1 MRKQVCCWRSKKIYI
16 FAIAIAVIFVSA
28 FLLYLPDTRNYLNSV
43 VSAIKNKCQTV
54 KTTTFIKS
62 YRVKELTDTYGIA
75 QTKDGKYVIT
85 GHTVNPNES
94 MCGYSMFWIKADKN
108 GSKEW
113 SKLYNNC
120 GSDGYA
126 ITQLTDGNYVA
137 AGEVAGEFRTDEEQ
151 AELEGQGDN
160 LVVKIDSKGNP
171 IWTRTVSQQSI
182 DTPAKLLPTKDGGFV
197 MSGSTGKL
205 TGQPDVADVMH
216 IMFLGN
222 FNTNGET
229 NWLKEIDAD
238 EQFPVKFAEQT
249 KDNGY
254 ILIGNIKLVDEN
266 NQNVPALVKLNKNGD
281 YEWATGLE
289 SVPLEIPN
297 LTMNPDKS
305 LKVGTPNKMH
315 LPFGTFFTAEQT
327 NDGGYMALG
336 NFYSASLSADE
347 LKELTKNAGKE
358 LSFVAVKVDQ
368 KGKFQWART
377 LKLKKYLEDPVIEK
391 TKDGGYIIMGN
402 VLAIENQQIAE
413 RAKAAEEMM
422 NEYYKKYPIM
432 SPETPAS
439 KKELEKISDTIE
451 ATNAPFEAKNII
463 LVKTDAN
470 FKYQW
475 GKKIGITKNL
485 YGYDIIQ
492 TADSGYA
499 IAGTWHTG
507 IKYKSLGAW
516 VEYTEAMIMKLDAN
530 GNLGNDN
537 GLVADFSDTES
548 SDVSSYIVA
557 NKLNSPKLLQSYP
570 IDNIVRKIKVGD
582 KKGINTIASEAKTY
596 NVKFCSIT
604 AKSDTAG
611 SAVATKTRPQMK
623 YEETKE
629 IEAATEK
636 GKKVNNELMPILKGV
651 FNNEVKLWDNDI
663 SGWVAYRFKRLVT
676 KDDINKISAAMI
688 TLGYKIDSNANGDFT
703 ATKIGATLNF
713 HFYLGDTNQGR
724 LDVTY

>member
-1 MRKQVCCWRSKKIYI
+1 MRKKIRKKIYI
-16 FAIAIAVIFVSA
+16 SAIVIAVIFISA
-28 FLLYLPDTRNYLNSV
+28 FLLYLPNARNYLNSIISTV
-43 VSAIKNKCQTV
+43 KDKCQTIQ
-54 KTTTFIKS
+54 TTTFIKS
-62 YRVKELTDTYGIA
+62 YRVKELSDAYAVI
-75 QTKDGKYVIT
+75 QTKDGGYAIT
-85 GHTVNPNES
+85 GHTVNPGEL
-94 MCGYSMFWIKADKN
+94 CGYSMFWIKANNN
-108 GSKEW
+108 GNKEW

-120 GSDGYA
+120 SSDGYA

-137 AGEVAGEFRTDEEQ
+137 AGEISGEFITDAEQ
-151 AELEGQGDN
+151 IELEGQGDN

-171 IWTRTVSQQSI
+171 IWTRTVSEKSI
-182 DTPAKLLPTKDGGFV
+182 DTPAKLIPTKDGGFV
-197 MSGSTGKL
+197 MSGLTGKL

-216 IMFLGN
+216 IMFLGS

-254 ILIGNIKLVDEN
+254 ILIGNIKLVNEN

-305 LKVGTPNKMH
+305 LKVGTPKKMH

-327 NDGGYMALG
+327 SDGGYMALG
-336 NFYSASLSADE
+336 NFYSSSLAADE
-347 LKELTKNAGKE
+347 IAELTKNAGKE
-358 LSFVAVKVDQ
+358 ISFVAVKVNS
-368 KGKFQWART
+368 KGKFQWTRT
-377 LKLKKYLEDPVIEK
+377 LKLKKYLEDPVVKK

-402 VLAIENQQIAE
+402 FLAIENQQIAE
-413 RAKAAEEMM
+413 RAKAAEKMM
-422 NEYYKKYPIM
+422 TEYYKKYPLG

-439 KKELEKISDTIE
+439 KRNMEKIADTIE
-451 ATNAPFEAKNII
+451 ATSSLYEAKNII

-475 GKKIGITKNL
+475 GKTIGKTKNL
-485 YGYDIIQ
+485 DGYAIVQ

-499 IAGTWHTG
+499 IAGTWRTG
-507 IKYKSLGAW
+507 IKYKSMGAW

-537 GLVADFSDTES
+537 GLVADFTDTES
-548 SDVSSYIVA
+548 NDVSSYIVA

-570 IDNIVRKIKVGD
+570 MDNIVRKIKVSD
-582 KKGINTIASEAKTY
+582 KKGVSTIASEAKTY
-596 NVKFCSIT
+596 NVKFCSVTGKNDAVGGT
-604 AKSDTAG
+604 A
-611 SAVATKTRPQMK
+611 VTKTRPQMK

-629 IEAATEK
+629 IETATKK
-636 GKKVNNELMPILKGV
+636 GKIVNDELMPVLKKI
-651 FNNEVKLWDNDI
+651 FNNEVKLWDDDTA
-663 SGWVAYRFKRLVT
+663 GWVAYRFKRLVT
-676 KDDINKISAAMI
+676 KDDINKIGAAMI
-688 TLGYKIDSNANGDFT
+688 NLGYKIDSNANLDFT
-703 ATKIGATLNF
+703 ATKIGMTLNL
-713 HFYLGDTNQGR
+713 HFKLGNTNEGQ
-724 LDVTY
+724 LDVMY

>member
-1 MRKQVCCWRSKKIYI
+1 MRKKVRIPI
-16 FAIAIAVIFVSA
+16 IAIIGISVVFVSA
-28 FLLYLPDTRNYLNSV
+28 FLLYLPDTKNYLNSV
-43 VSAIKNKCQTV
+43 ISTIKDKCQTIQ
-54 KTTTFIKS
+54 TTTFIKS
-62 YRVKELTDTYGIA
+62 YRVKELTDSYGIV
-75 QTKDGKYVIT
+75 QTSDGKYVIT
-85 GHTVNPNES
+85 GHTVNPNEL
-94 MCGYSMFWIKADKN
+94 CGYSMFWIKADGN

-113 SKLYNNC
+113 SKLFNNC
-120 GSDGYA
+120 SSDGYA
-126 ITQLTDGNYVA
+126 ITQLIDGNYVA
-137 AGEVAGEFRTDEEQ
+137 AGEVSGEFRTDAEQ
-151 AELEGQGDN
+151 LELEGQGDN
-160 LVVKIDSKGNP
+160 LVVKIDGKGNP

-182 DTPAKLLPTKDGGFV
+182 DTPAKLIPTKDGGFV
-197 MSGSTGKL
+197 MSGETGKL
-205 TGQPDVADVMH
+205 VGQADVADVMH

-254 ILIGNIKLVDEN
+254 ILIGNIKLVNEN
-266 NQNVPALVKLNKNGD
+266 NQNVPALVKLKPNGD

-289 SVPLEIPN
+289 SVPLEVPN
-297 LTMNPDKS
+297 LIMNPDGKS
-305 LKVGTPNKMH
+305 FKVGTPNKMH

-336 NFYSASLSADE
+336 NFFSSSLAADE
-347 LKELTKNAGKE
+347 ITKLKENAGKE
-358 LSFVAVKVDQ
+358 LNFVAVKVDS
-368 KGKFQWART
+368 KGKFMWTRT

-391 TKDGGYIIMGN
+391 TRDGGYIIMGN
-402 VLAIENQQIAE
+402 VWAIEDQQIAE
-413 RAKAAEEMM
+413 RSKTYDKMM
-422 NEYYKKYPIM
+422 NEYYKKYPRG
-432 SPETPAS
+432 STETPAS
-439 KKELEKISDTIE
+439 KRDMEKISDTIE
-451 ATNAPFEAKNII
+451 ATNSPFEAKNII
-463 LVKTDAN
+463 LVKTDAD

-475 GKKIGITKNL
+475 GKKIGVTKNL

-492 TADSGYA
+492 TADFGYA

-507 IKYKSLGAW
+507 IKYKSLGSW
-516 VEYTEAMIMKLDAN
+516 IEYTEAMILKLDAN

-570 IDNIVRKIKVGD
+570 MDNIVRKIKVGD
-582 KKGINTIASEAKTY
+582 KKGVNTTASEAKTY
-596 NVKFCSIT
+596 NVKFCSVT
-604 AKSDTAG
+604 AKKDTTG
-611 SAVATKTRPQMK
+611 GTTVTKTRPQMK

-629 IEAATEK
+629 IEATTTK
-636 GKKVNNELMPILKGV
+636 GKIINNELMPVLKGV

-676 KDDINKISAAMI
+676 KDDINKISTTMI
-688 TLGYKIDSNANGDFT
+688 SLGYKIDSNSNGDFT
-703 ATKIGATLNF
+703 ATKIGMTLNF